1 MTPESFIARW
11 QKSGAAERANYG
23 LFLTELC
30 TLLDVPQP
38 EPTQDDDAQNAYVF
52 ERAVKFAEADGT
64 SSGRID
70 LYRRGSFVLEAK
82 QGSDADDAMLRSC
95 VPKRKA
101 RSRVPSPKRAR
112 YQQAP

>member
-11 QKSGAAERANYG
+11 QKSEAAERANYG

-38 EPTQDDDAQNAYVF
+38 DPTRADDADNAYVF
-52 ERAVKFAEADGT
+52 ERAVTFLEADGT
-64 SSGRID
+64 HTTGRID

-82 QGSDADDAMLRSC
+82 QGSDAEIVELS
-95 VPKRKA
+95 
-101 RSRVPSPKRAR
+101 
-112 YQQAP
+112 